1 VIILPWQAR
10 DEHEKHSKAYTVY
23 GMQARRSSMSEDDK
37 HAREV
42 ANIVRVIRQEMGSHN
57 RTLYGRKLGDACVLG
72 VRHSSSL
79 SDTLRTSFLECFAGD
94 ARHTFGLLDRDGNG
108 YLSRDEFAEGL
119 KRMDVGL
126 TDAQLTEVLDA
137 VDTDGNGTVEYEE
150 FLALLQAG
158 ASAEKASGGSS
169 VLSVASSDET
179 GHTTGASYLAG
190 GKAMTTPSRCGKTHA
205 PIFLYKTHHLSRQA
219 RDRIAEPEKRGCFV
233 FLQ

>member
-1 VIILPWQAR
+1 M
-10 DEHEKHSKAYTVY
+10 Y
-23 GMQARRSSMSEDDK
+23 GTQARRSSMSEDDK

-42 ANIVRVIRQEMGSHN
+42 ANIFRVIRQEMGSHN
-57 RTLYGRKLGDACVLG
+57 RTLYGRKLGDACVL
-72 VRHSSSL
+72 VVLHSSSL

-169 VLSVASSDET
+169 VLSVASSDEN